1 MGMQLTTR
9 NNTFYQ
15 TLYICNEDVTGLEY
29 APTVIT
35 ETNKKAN
42 VAAVTDLLWQM
53 ISERVP
59 IGENK
64 IDPQI

>member
-15 TLYICNEDVTGLEY
+15 TLYIGNEDVTGLEY
-29 APTVIT
+29 APTEIT

>member
-15 TLYICNEDVTGLEY
+15 TLYIGNKDVKGLEY
-29 APTVIT
+29 APTAIT

-53 ISERVP
+53 ISEIVP